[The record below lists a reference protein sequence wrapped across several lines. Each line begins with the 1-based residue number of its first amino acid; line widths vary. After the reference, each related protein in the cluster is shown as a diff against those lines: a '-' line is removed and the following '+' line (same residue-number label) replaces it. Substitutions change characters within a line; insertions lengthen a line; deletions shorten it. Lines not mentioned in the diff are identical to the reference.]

1 MEKKNAKKR
10 MKARNKSLT
19 IVVIVLAVVC
29 LCAGG
34 IYIDTFY
41 GKGLVRSFFAGA
53 EKKEDT
59 AEQILEKME
68 LDISSK
74 ASMAVFGKEFLLSTK
89 DGVKYYTAMGAQKWS
104 DTFNMS
110 SPTMVQEGEYIA
122 VGDMGGK
129 AVRVY
134 NREGLLYDLQ
144 AEGTPVQFALNEKG
158 YLSLIS
164 KNETAYHIR
173 IYNAEGTLLKERVEE
188 SKGIYPLCSDVS
200 DDSRSF
206 AVSYLDTTDIQP
218 IGRVLLFYISAN
230 DSENYT
236 DSIFAA
242 AVEKTDELIPLVSY
256 RENGVLAVISDK
268 CVYGIGSD
276 GGELWN
282 YALENTIDQTALGEK
297 GYIILALG
305 DSVADKDGREKGT
318 VIWLD
323 DSGKEKT
330 SYESG
335 DSVTY
340 LLAAEKGVVIGN
352 DRRYAGVNHSGS
364 EGWNYT
370 ATADMSDLIPMEKW
384 NRVLVV
390 GKDTAAIMDMKKE
403 QKAEVQPEQKTE
415 TEIEIE
421 TDGEGTDA
429 AKQDVADTPAAE

>member
-10 MKARNKSLT
+10 TGAKNKSLT
-19 IVVIVLAVVC
+19 IVVIVLAVTC

-41 GKGLVRSFFAGA
+41 GKGMVRSFFAGA
-53 EKKEDT
+53 EKKEEPDT
-59 AEQILEKME
+59 AEQVLEKME

-74 ASMAVFGKEFLLSTK
+74 ASMAVFGEEFLLSTK
-89 DGVKYYTAMGAQKWS
+89 DGVKYYTAMGTQKWS

-110 SPTMVQEGEYIA
+110 SPTMIQEGEYIA

-134 NREGLLYDLQ
+134 NREGLLYELQ

-164 KNETAYHIR
+164 KNESAYHIR
-173 IYNAEGTLLKERVEE
+173 IYNEKGTLLKERVEE
-188 SKGIYPLCSDVS
+188 SKGIYPLCSDIS

-206 AVSYLDTTDIQP
+206 AVSYLDTTDILP
-218 IGRVLLFYISAN
+218 TGKVLLFYISAN

-282 YALENTIDQTALGEK
+282 YPLENSIDQTALGEK

-352 DRRYAGVNHSGS
+352 DRKYAGVSHSGS
-364 EGWNYT
+364 VGWNYT

-384 NRVLVV
+384 NRVLAV

-403 QKAEVQPEQKTE
+403 QKAEPKTE
-415 TEIEIE
+415 TKTESKME
-421 TDGEGTDA
+421 TDTEDKAVGEEA
-429 AKQDVADTPAAE
+429 ADVPAAE